1 MKNITALFE
10 AGRYRHY
17 LAVSHSLAQSDR
29 TDAIRLDE
37 ALCYLRLGKLNQAM
51 SLLRELYENA
61 QEPETRQNALLNLA
75 MCAVRNLDLEFAD
88 RCFEEA
94 LRTNDGELWQARI
107 YQQCR
112 RLIGAGNQDRLL
124 DEYSALQDAG
134 QKVFFHNQLSRIA
147 KAVDRIDLIG
157 AFYIELRGRKEVP
170 SIRLMMVAFEHF
182 RLSDNQSEMARIL
195 DDTNR
200 HAASRSDAL
209 YRDYM
214 ELLYLLHIGDCE
226 DRQFQLATQLI
237 SQLDN
242 SPIIHGESI
251 EQACATV
258 LKRHSPTDPVLVST
272 RFGLVGISK
281 EIGDLRDG
289 IARFASLASPVLI
302 TGESGT
308 GKELTARALHEASDR
323 SREPFVVVNCP
334 AIPDRLFESELFGH
348 VAGSFTGASYD
359 RAGKIEEA
367 GAGTLFLDEVGD
379 LEAGMQAKLLR
390 FLESGEYQRI
400 GEGKVRYS
408 KARIIA
414 ASHKRLSDESFFRHD
429 LYQRIC
435 SLELHLPSLEKR
447 REDIRYL
454 ARHRVQQL
462 NASEQDG
469 WKELSPDAEEL
480 LFNTKWPGNVRQL
493 FHLIDSVWHTS
504 GPRIQQ
510 SKVAE
515 AIARRAVPVSNGS
528 VDVQFS
534 NGQSWLLD
542 FKDDGLRMKDL
553 QERVAYDAVIQG
565 LKHFDGNVS
574 QVADYFQLSSRSI
587 YRMLERG
594 REMNGDNA

>member
-17 LAVSHSLAQSDR
+17 LAVSHSLAKAERS
-29 TDAIRLDE
+29 DAIRLDE

-51 SLLRELYENA
+51 SLLRDLYETA
-61 QEPETRQNALLNLA
+61 SDPAARQNALLNLA
-75 MCAVRNLDLEFAD
+75 MCAIRNLDLDFAD
-88 RCFEEA
+88 RCFDEA
-94 LRTNDGELWQARI
+94 LRTKDGEIWQARI

-112 RLIGAGNQDRLL
+112 RLVEAGNQSKLF
-124 DEYSALQDAG
+124 DEYRSLDDAG
-134 QKVFFHNQLSRIA
+134 HRRFFQNQLSRIA
-147 KAVDRIDLIG
+147 KAVNRIDLIG
-157 AFYIELRGRKEVP
+157 DFYQRLRGGEESP
-170 SIRLMMVAFEHF
+170 SLRLMMVAFEHF
-182 RLSDNQSEMARIL
+182 RLSGNTGEMAKIL
-195 DDTNR
+195 DDANR
-200 HAASRSDAL
+200 HASSRGDSL

-214 ELLYLLHIGDCE
+214 ELLYLLHTGDGE
-226 DRQFQLATQLI
+226 GRQFELATQLI
-237 SQLDN
+237 TQLDN

-258 LKRHSPTDPVLVST
+258 LRRHSPTDPVLVST

-302 TGESGT
+302 SGESGT

-323 SREPFVVVNCP
+323 AREPFVVINCP

-348 VAGSFTGASYD
+348 VAGAFTGATYD
-359 RAGKIEEA
+359 RAGKIEVA

-408 KARIIA
+408 KARIVA
-414 ASHKRLSDESFFRHD
+414 ATHKQLSDESFFRHD

-435 SLELHLPSLEKR
+435 QLELHLPSLNKR

-462 NASEQDG
+462 NASQQDG

-480 LFNTKWPGNVRQL
+480 LLQSSWPGNVRQL
-493 FHLIDSVWHTS
+493 FHLIDAIWHTS

-515 AIARRAVPVSNGS
+515 AIARRAAPARNGA

-534 NGQSWLLD
+534 NGQSWKLN
-542 FKDDGLRMKDL
+542 FKDDGLRMRDL

-565 LKHFDGNVS
+565 LEHFDGNVS

-594 REMNGDNA
+594 REMNGDEA